1 MRIKTFSNLNLLFRN
16 CLVFSLVM
24 LFVIMSVKSVYATD
38 TEYYIRVGLQKSFFN
53 FDELEIEN
61 SDITVG
67 YKLEGDE
74 KGELAP
80 QNRGANFS
88 GLEKVKISKDA
99 SFYVILDGS
108 YDNFS
113 SAENEAIRIRGEGL
127 PAYTSIADP
136 STYAVAIGPFNDEED
151 AKLEINK
158 LSSFG
163 LNGKVYSDK
172 NVFILTADKEIKFVF
187 LSPKFNPQVRA
198 LNNSTITI
206 AYDYYKEFEL
216 GSEILENVS
225 DKAEYRGIIEIQRN
239 ENQLLRAINI
249 VMLEEYLYSVVP
261 SEMPSTW
268 EIEALK
274 AQAVAARNYVLTNKA
289 YVDEGFDVV
298 DTISSQV
305 YRGYISETD
314 RTTNAV
320 NSTRGEVIYHDNEPI
335 NAFFF
340 SSSGGHTAN
349 SEDVWV
355 AEVPYLRGVEDSYD
369 TTGKVW
375 TRIFSQNDLTLGSIE
390 AGYSVGDIQDVRI
403 VETDDF
409 GRVIKLKFIGT
420 KGDFTIEK
428 DAIRAFFY
436 NVDYYLESTNFEIIR
451 NLNDEFVSIKFSST
465 YIQDAENRIQKM
477 DFDNTY
483 INGYKSFT
491 KLRNDVIYVL
501 GSNNDLEIIEKES
514 LNFENDNFDSE
525 HGYLELA
532 GKGWGHGIG
541 LSQHGANGMAKAGY
555 SYDEILSHY
564 YTNIDIR

>member
-99 SFYVILDGS
+99 SYYVILDGS